1 METIPCL
8 RHFAVMTEVEKKSW
22 EEVRRRGR
30 DRFLLQGIARA
41 RWVLVGGALVE
52 LCWWLFAGKVSA
64 PLWGVVVGWVFVAV
78 GSGAFGAFLEWN
90 TNERKY
96 VEGRDDEARH

>member
-1 METIPCL
+1 
-8 RHFAVMTEVEKKSW
+8 MTELERKSW
-22 EEVRRRGR
+22 EEVRARGR
-30 DRFLLQGIARA
+30 DRFLLQAIAQA

-52 LCWWLFAGKVSA
+52 LCWWLFTGKLTE
-64 PLWGVVVGWVFVAV
+64 PLWGVIVGWVFVAV

-96 VEGRDDEARH
+96 EESKSDEAGH